1 MAWITLTQAH
11 VENYVV
17 AALVTAINSAA
28 LGDSQTDRFTLVQA
42 DVTAEIRMAVASN
55 ESNVLDSDT
64 TKIPQSLRSAG
75 AWLIAGYMAQGLG
88 IILTDQQANEL
99 ATARERILAVSR
111 GDLTVE
117 QPETADDSPDGQ
129 AGAGVAMITPQD
141 RVFTVSTMNGL

>member
-1 MAWITLTQAH
+1 MAWITITQAH

-17 AALVTAINSAA
+17 AALVSAINEAA
-28 LGDSQTDRFTLVQA
+28 LGDSQTDRFTTVQA
-42 DVTAEIRMAVASN
+42 DVTAEIRMAVASDS
-55 ESNVLDSDT
+55 SNVLDTDT

-88 IILTDQQANEL
+88 IPLNDQQANEL
-99 ATARERILAVSR
+99 ANARERILAVSR

-117 QPETADDSPDGQ
+117 QPDTADETPDGQ
-129 AGAGVAMITPQD
+129 KGQGVSMITPQD

>member
-1 MAWITLTQAH
+1 MAWITITQAH

-17 AALVTAINSAA
+17 AALVSAINEAA
-28 LGDSQTDRFTLVQA
+28 LGDSQTDRFTTVQA
-42 DVTAEIRMAVASN
+42 DVTAEIRMAVATDS
-55 ESNVLDSDT
+55 SNVLDTDT

-88 IILTDQQANEL
+88 IQLTDQQANEL
-99 ATARERILAVSR
+99 ANARERILAVSR

-117 QPETADDSPDGQ
+117 QPDTADETPDGQ
-129 AGAGVAMITPQD
+129 KGQGVSMITPQD

>member
-1 MAWITLTQAH
+1 MAWITITQGH

-17 AALVTAINSAA
+17 AALVSAINEAA
-28 LGDSQTDRFTLVQA
+28 LGDSQSDRFTTVQA
-42 DVTAEIRMAVASN
+42 DVTAEIRMAVASDS
-55 ESNVLDSDT
+55 SNILDTDT

-88 IILTDQQANEL
+88 IQLTDQQANEL
-99 ATARERILAVSR
+99 ANARERILAVSR

-117 QPETADDSPDGQ
+117 QPDTADETPDGQ
-129 AGAGVAMITPQD
+129 KGQGVSMVTPQD

>member
-1 MAWITLTQAH
+1 MAWSTITQAH

-17 AALVTAINSAA
+17 AALVSAINEAA
-28 LGDSQTDRFTLVQA
+28 LGDSQTDRFTTVQA
-42 DVTAEIRMAVASN
+42 DVTAEIRMAVASDS
-55 ESNVLDSDT
+55 SNVLDTDT

-88 IILTDQQANEL
+88 IQLTDQQANEL
-99 ATARERILAVSR
+99 ANARERILAVSR

-117 QPETADDSPDGQ
+117 QPDNADDSPDGQ
-129 AGAGVAMITPQD
+129 KGQGVSMITPQD

>member
-1 MAWITLTQAH
+1 MAWITITQAH

-17 AALVTAINSAA
+17 AALVSAINEAA
-28 LGDSQTDRFTLVQA
+28 LGDSQTDRFTTVQA
-42 DVTAEIRMAVASN
+42 DVTAEIRMAVASDS
-55 ESNVLDSDT
+55 SNVLDTDT

-88 IILTDQQANEL
+88 IQLTDQQANEL
-99 ATARERILAVSR
+99 ANARERILAVSR

-117 QPETADDSPDGQ
+117 QPDTADETPDGQ
-129 AGAGVAMITPQD
+129 KGQGVSMITPQD

>member
-55 ESNVLDSDT
+55 EGNILDSDA

-88 IILTDQQANEL
+88 IPLTDQQANEL

-117 QPETADDSPDGQ
+117 QPDTSDDSPDGQ
-129 AGAGVAMITPQD
+129 AGAGVAMITPQV

>member
-1 MAWITLTQAH
+1 MAWITITQAH

-17 AALVTAINSAA
+17 AALVSAINEAA
-28 LGDSQTDRFTLVQA
+28 LGDSQTDRFTTVQA
-42 DVTAEIRMAVASN
+42 DVTAEIRMAVASDS
-55 ESNVLDSDT
+55 SNVLDTDT

-88 IILTDQQANEL
+88 IQLTDQQANEL
-99 ATARERILAVSR
+99 ANARERILAVSR

-117 QPETADDSPDGQ
+117 QPDTADETPDGQ
-129 AGAGVAMITPQD
+129 KGQGVSMVTPQD

>member
-1 MAWITLTQAH
+1 MAWITITQAH

-17 AALVTAINSAA
+17 AALVSAINEAA
-28 LGDSQTDRFTLVQA
+28 LGDSQSDRFTTVQA
-42 DVTAEIRMAVASN
+42 DVTAEIRMAVATDS
-55 ESNVLDSDT
+55 SNVLDTDT

-88 IILTDQQANEL
+88 IQLTDQQANEL
-99 ATARERILAVSR
+99 ANARERILAVSR

-117 QPETADDSPDGQ
+117 QPDTADETPDGQ
-129 AGAGVAMITPQD
+129 KGQGVSMVTPQD